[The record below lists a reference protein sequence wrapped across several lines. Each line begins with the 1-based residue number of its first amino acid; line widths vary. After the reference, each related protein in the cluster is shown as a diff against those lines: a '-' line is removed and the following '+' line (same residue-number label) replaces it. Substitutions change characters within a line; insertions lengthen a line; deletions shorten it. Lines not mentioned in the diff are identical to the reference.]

1 MESEW
6 LENVSTREM
15 DDSRMFDRRGNQRIE
30 KALVHNRCGENEMD
44 PAAEQLNLSER
55 GNAC

>member
-1 MESEW
+1 M
-6 LENVSTREM
+6 L
-15 DDSRMFDRRGNQRIE
+15 DRGGTQRIE
-30 KALVHNRCGENEMD
+30 EVLVHNRCGENEMD